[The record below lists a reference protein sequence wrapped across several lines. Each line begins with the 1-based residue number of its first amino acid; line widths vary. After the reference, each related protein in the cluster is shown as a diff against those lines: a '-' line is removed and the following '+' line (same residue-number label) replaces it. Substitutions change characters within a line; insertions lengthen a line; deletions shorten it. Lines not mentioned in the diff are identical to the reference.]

1 MKHLLWI
8 DQQRPGIELQQAVKA
23 EGFQLVHAASLTSM
37 LTLCDVH
44 QPAIVV
50 LGTDLEQMQLPDV
63 LLVLKKLLPAAQS
76 VVLVDKQQHQIA
88 AQCLTAGAVD
98 YLLRPFN
105 PQQLQNLIRNAASV
119 SAGLKDLVAVS
130 PGSRQVLQLANRA
143 AQTEATVLLHGESGT
158 GKERLARYIHNVSAR
173 RDQPYVAVNCA
184 AIPENMLEA
193 MLFGYNKGAF
203 TGAVSQQI
211 GKFEAA
217 NGGTLLLDEISEL
230 PLALQAKLLRVLQER
245 ELERLGSNQK
255 IKLNVRVIAAS
266 NKDLR
271 LLVEQGL
278 FRQDL
283 FYRLDVLPL
292 SWPAL
297 RERKEDII
305 PLAEFFLQ
313 KYAEGK
319 YLLSKEAKA
328 ALCQYHWPGNVRELE
343 NVVQRALVMARG
355 IEVQAVDLNLPVSAA
370 PSAAFALSP
379 TSHAAAGP
387 AALPAMPVTRSSAM
401 SAAQPAA
408 IPADSVTAS
417 SLKQN
422 KKNAEFDYILGVL
435 NQFNGHR
442 TRAAEALGVSTR
454 ALRYKLAAMR
464 EHGVDIDALA

>member
-1 MKHLLWI
+1 MKYLLWI
-8 DQQRPGIELQQAVKA
+8 EQTRPGLELQQAVKA
-23 EGFQLVHAASLTSM
+23 EGYQLAHAATLTSM

-44 QPAIVV
+44 QPALVV
-50 LGTDLEQMQLPDV
+50 LGADLAEMR
-63 LLVLKKLLPAAQS
+63 LLDMLNLLKKLLPTAQA
-76 VVLVDKQQHQIA
+76 VVLVDKEQHQVA
-88 AQCLTAGAVD
+88 AACLSAGAVD

-105 PQQLQNLIRNAASV
+105 PQQLQNLIRNAASIN
-119 SAGLKDLVAVS
+119 AGLKDLVAVS
-130 PGSRQVLQLANRA
+130 AGSRQVLQLANRA
-143 AQTEATVLLHGESGT
+143 AQTDATVLLHGESGT

-173 RDQPYVAVNCA
+173 RSQPYVAINCA

-255 IKLNVRVIAAS
+255 ITLNVRVIAAS

-297 RERKEDII
+297 RERKDDII

-319 YLLSKEAKA
+319 YLLSQEAKA
-328 ALCQYHWPGNVRELE
+328 ALCHYHWPGNVRELE

-355 IEVQAVDLNLPVSAA
+355 IEVQAVDLNLPMNA
-370 PSAAFALSP
+370 PTALGQGS
-379 TSHAAAGP
+379 AGP
-387 AALPAMPVTRSSAM
+387 SITALTSGSTAIPVQGLPAADPDAAIKAALN
-401 SAAQPAA
+401 
-408 IPADSVTAS
+408 